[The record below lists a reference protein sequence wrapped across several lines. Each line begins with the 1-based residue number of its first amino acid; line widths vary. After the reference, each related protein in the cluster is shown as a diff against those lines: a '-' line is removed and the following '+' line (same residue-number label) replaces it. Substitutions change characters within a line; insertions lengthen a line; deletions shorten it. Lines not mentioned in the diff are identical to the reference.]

1 MGTLETDPFT
11 VTWKKLEV
19 FALKKIQR
27 RKNRSSTL
35 MNEILRND
43 HDRVFSWIFLF

>member
-19 FALKKIQR
+19 FALKINQR
-27 RKNRSSTL
+27 RKTSKFYI
-35 MNEILRND
+35 NE
-43 HDRVFSWIFLF
+43 